1 MSLKTRNNLKIL
13 RNLRSIPGKRT
24 WSSEG
29 KNATR
34 STIAIGLST
43 YFRRFFELEALA
55 PIFCFDSTQ
64 DHSLIKYSVAK
75 TSVELTSINKKSS
88 RYCLSNSS
96 IDSRTMQ
103 TTFKRIRDTM
113 KIEKALHKGS
123 FGSDISRISW
133 TLALKTKSISK
144 VLHGLSLLNLD
155 QESISISIRLFCT
168 LPSGVSFEATG

>member
-1 MSLKTRNNLKIL
+1 M
-13 RNLRSIPGKRT
+13 
-24 WSSEG
+24 
-29 KNATR
+29 
-34 STIAIGLST
+34 
-43 YFRRFFELEALA
+43 
-55 PIFCFDSTQ
+55 
-64 DHSLIKYSVAK
+64 
-75 TSVELTSINKKSS
+75 NKKSS

-103 TTFKRIRDTM
+103 TTFMRIRDTM

-155 QESISISIRLFCT
+155 QESISISMRLFCT